1 MEAAQHPAHI
11 SPITFEEGYV
21 KFTLPLH
28 HGLPEQI
35 LNDPKLLHRIES
47 ETPSLTDVQYE
58 ALAQGAARGASML
71 VVAPTS
77 TGKTLIG
84 VWALI
89 TWLFNAPPRNAVYLV
104 THRALAR
111 QKFEEL
117 QALLCERHFL
127 GDKHSIVLANG
138 DTIEDGA
145 GAVPTDPLNAPV
157 LVATYEK
164 YLAMLSGSG
173 SPSDTSR
180 HIIICDEIQ
189 IIGDEHRGRSIE
201 VLLTMLR
208 NARWGQFIGLSAVID
223 KRDAKDLS
231 EWLGATLV
239 HVGQREKHLHYE
251 CHTPSRI
258 RTFRTDK
265 PEIGIEE
272 KTPPGA
278 LSTDKIILDLKK
290 TPSALPIVVFC
301 MTRKRVDEA
310 VHAYAQSLK
319 LKIDN
324 AHHLH
329 PDLRE
334 PTAAARNLSQFIP
347 HRFAFH
353 NAELMDEER
362 ELVEKL
368 LSQRELDVVF
378 ATSTLAAGVNFPFET
393 AVFDS
398 WKRWNT
404 KTKTRDPLPAS
415 EFQNMAGRVGRMGLT
430 HSHGTIIFTSTDAF
444 TETQASNQY
453 LQPDRATLLTPR
465 ITPTSFSQLALQ
477 LVSSGVCLN
486 EADVAEFLSSTFS
499 AMRERKS
506 NQTELEHWKRAMAQ
520 SIKALRGWGFIL

>member
-1 MEAAQHPAHI
+1 MK
-11 SPITFEEGYV
+11 S
-21 KFTLPLH
+21 TLPPH

-35 LNDPKLLHRIES
+35 LNDPKLVHRLDS
-47 ETPSLTDVQYE
+47 KTPNLTDVQYE
-58 ALAQGAARGASML
+58 ALAEGAARGTSML

-84 VWALI
+84 VWALT
-89 TWLFNAPPRNAVYLV
+89 TWLLNAPPRNAVYLV

-117 QALLCERHFL
+117 QALLCERHFH

-138 DTIEDGA
+138 DTIEDGT

-164 YLAMLSGSG
+164 YLAMLSGGG

-231 EWLGATLV
+231 EWLRATLV
-239 HVGQREKHLHYE
+239 HVSQREKHLHYE
-251 CHTPSRI
+251 CRTPNLV

-265 PEIGIEE
+265 PELGLEE
-272 KTPPGA
+272 KTPPGPLGTEKTIA
-278 LSTDKIILDLKK
+278 DLKK
-290 TPSALPIVVFC
+290 IPSALPIVVFC

-310 VHAYAQSLK
+310 VRAYAHSLG
-319 LKIDN
+319 LKIDDS
-324 AHHLH
+324 HPLH
-329 PDLRE
+329 AKLRE
-334 PTAAARNLSQFIP
+334 PTAAARHLSQFIP

-353 NAELMDEER
+353 NAELMDDER
-362 ELVEKL
+362 RLVEDTL
-368 LSQRELDVVF
+368 RNNALDIVF
-378 ATSTLAAGVNFPFET
+378 ATSTLAAGVNFPFKT
-393 AVFDS
+393 AVFDN
-398 WKRWNT
+398 WKRWNQ

-415 EFQNMAGRVGRMGLT
+415 EFQNMAGRVGRMGTT
-430 HSHGTIIFTSTDAF
+430 HSHGTIIFSSTDSFIEA
-444 TETQASNQY
+444 QAANQY
-453 LQPDRATLLTPR
+453 LQPDRATPLIPR
-465 ITPTSFSQLALQ
+465 ITHTGFSQLALQ

-486 EADVAEFLSSTFS
+486 EADVADFLSSTFS
-499 AMRERKS
+499 AMRERES
-506 NQTELEHWKRAMAQ
+506 NQTGLEHWRRAMTQ
-520 SIKALRGWGFIL
+520 SIQALRDWGFIL

>member
-1 MEAAQHPAHI
+1 MK
-11 SPITFEEGYV
+11 S
-21 KFTLPLH
+21 TLPPH
-28 HGLPEQI
+28 HGLPDSI
-35 LNDPKLLHRIES
+35 LNDPELVMRTDP

-58 ALAQGAARGASML
+58 ALSQGAARGTSML

-84 VWALI
+84 VWALT
-89 TWLFNAPPRNAVYLV
+89 TWLLNAPPRNAVYLV

-117 QALLCERHFL
+117 QALLCERYFQ

-145 GAVPTDPLNAPV
+145 GSVPTDPLNAPV

-223 KRDAKDLS
+223 PRDAKDLS
-231 EWLGATLV
+231 EWLGAKLV

-251 CHTPSRI
+251 CRTLSRI
-258 RTFRTDK
+258 RTFRTDR
-265 PEIGIEE
+265 PELGIEE
-272 KTPPGA
+272 KTPPGPLGTEKTIA
-278 LSTDKIILDLKK
+278 ELKK
-290 TPSALPIVVFC
+290 NKSALPIVVFC

-310 VHAYAQSLK
+310 VRAYAQSLGM
-319 LKIDN
+319 KIDDT
-324 AHHLH
+324 HPLH
-329 PDLRE
+329 PKLHE

-347 HRFAFH
+347 RRFAFH
-353 NAELMDEER
+353 NAELMDDER
-362 ELVEKL
+362 RLVEDVLKNKA
-368 LSQRELDVVF
+368 LDIVF
-378 ATSTLAAGVNFPFET
+378 ATSTLAAGVNFPFKT
-393 AVFDS
+393 AVFDE
-398 WKRWNT
+398 WKRWNP

-415 EFQNMAGRVGRMGLT
+415 EFQNMAGRVGRMGT
-430 HSHGTIIFTSTDAF
+430 AHSHGAIIFSSTGTFIDA
-444 TETQASNQY
+444 QASNQY
-453 LQPDRATLLTPR
+453 LQPDRATPLTPR
-465 ITPTSFSQLALQ
+465 ITPTGFSQLALQ

-486 EADVAEFLSSTFS
+486 ESDVAEFLSSTFS
-499 AMRERKS
+499 AMRERES
-506 NQTELEHWKRAMAQ
+506 NQTGLEHWRRAMAQ
-520 SIKALRGWGFIL
+520 SIQALREWGFLL